1 MPEQIVL
8 EVQPREATGTSASRR
23 LRREAEQVPGI
34 IYGGDEA
41 PAMIA
46 LPYRRLARAMQQ
58 RAFFSQVVSLSLGG
72 AEQPAV
78 LRALQRH
85 PATEKVL
92 HVDFLR
98 VRADRALQLAVPLR
112 FLNAEKCVGARQG
125 GLVTHNMIEVEIS
138 CLPARLPECIDV
150 DIAALEV
157 GQSLHLSDLQ
167 LPEGVTLVAFTQG
180 AGHDAP
186 VVTVQMPRGGMG
198 DEEEEAEDAAPEEEQ
213 EEDEAGDD

>member
-8 EVQPREATGTSASRR
+8 EVQPRAETGTGASRR
-23 LRREAEQVPGI
+23 LRREADQVPGI

-41 PAMIA
+41 PAMFA

-112 FLNAEKCVGARQG
+112 FVNAEKCVGARQG

-138 CLPARLPECIDV
+138 CLPAQLPECIDV

-167 LPEGVTLVAFTQG
+167 LPEGVTIVAFAQG

-186 VVTVQMPRGGMG
+186 VVTVQAPRGGMG
-198 DEEEEAEDAAPEEEQ
+198 DEEEGEDAAPEAEHEEG
-213 EEDEAGDD
+213 EAGDE